1 MGDQVEYHLKLVI
14 HLWCGAVPSQYSPDS
29 QLRDIWQSQVANLDY
44 DTYGVPRLRMQI
56 FRDALFG
63 SCQAAHDQTTGEF
76 LTGGGIQ
83 TVGTLYLQLLP
94 CAQSAAIAQ
103 VNMPFAS
110 SSVTTATVPRSA
122 TKKSAKKTAKKTT
135 KARP

>member
-29 QLRDIWQSQVANLDY
+29 QLRDIWAAQVPNLDY

-56 FRDALFG
+56 FRDPLFG

-94 CAQSAAIAQ
+94 CAQ
-103 VNMPFAS
+103 N
-110 SSVTTATVPRSA
+110 
-122 TKKSAKKTAKKTT
+122 
-135 KARP
+135 

>member
-29 QLRDIWQSQVANLDY
+29 QLRDIWAAQVPNLDY
-44 DTYGVPRLRMQI
+44 DIYGVPRLRMQI

-76 LTGGGIQ
+76 LTGGGVQ

-94 CAQSAAIAQ
+94 CAQNAAIAQ
-103 VNMPFAS
+103 VNSPFAQS
-110 SSVTTATVPRSA
+110 LVATVATPRSPF
-122 TKKSAKKTAKKTT
+122 KKSAKNAAKRNAKK
-135 KARP
+135 RP